1 MKPTCQFTNGN
12 RRFPLTDYFFQSGF
26 GEWRGYS
33 SPSDDEPRKFHNL
46 RRAFLL
52 ECAREQKKEMF
63 VLALVMLTAAWPV
76 IYTGVTVMQ
85 LLLKGRPL
93 TE

>member
-1 MKPTCQFTNGN
+1 MKPTCQLMTGK
-12 RRFPLTDYFFQSGF
+12 RRVPLTDYFFQSGF
-26 GEWRGYS
+26 SGWRGYS
-33 SPSDDEPRKFHNL
+33 SWPGDESRKFHNL
-46 RRAFLL
+46 RRELLL

-63 VLALVMLTAAWPV
+63 VFALVVLTAAWPV
-76 IYTGVTVMQ
+76 IYTVVTVVQ